1 MKKRLVSPSDPAKA
15 DVKLD
20 LVKPRHKFAPFT
32 HGERKQRRDEVYKLH
47 FEYGIPAIRIAEM
60 MKVDRN
66 TINND
71 LKILYNKAVK
81 DFNSENSFE
90 DIIDKQLLRLETQ
103 RDRLGL
109 SLCDAKDTNGKITIE
124 RMITDLDFKV
134 IGVIE
139 RLNSNIIQ
147 NSNSVIEHINKIAEK
162 EKLKTRYTSLF
173 ELYKISIDKR
183 QDLDK
188 LKGKVWSNSKDANE
202 NN

>member
-1 MKKRLVSPSDPAKA
+1 
-15 DVKLD
+15 
-20 LVKPRHKFAPFT
+20 
-32 HGERKQRRDEVYKLH
+32 
-47 FEYGIPAIRIAEM
+47 
-60 MKVDRN
+60 
-66 TINND
+66 
-71 LKILYNKAVK
+71 
-81 DFNSENSFE
+81 
-90 DIIDKQLLRLETQ
+90 
-103 RDRLGL
+103 
-109 SLCDAKDTNGKITIE
+109 
-124 RMITDLDFKV
+124 MITDLDFKV

-173 ELYKISIDKR
+173 ELYRISIDKR